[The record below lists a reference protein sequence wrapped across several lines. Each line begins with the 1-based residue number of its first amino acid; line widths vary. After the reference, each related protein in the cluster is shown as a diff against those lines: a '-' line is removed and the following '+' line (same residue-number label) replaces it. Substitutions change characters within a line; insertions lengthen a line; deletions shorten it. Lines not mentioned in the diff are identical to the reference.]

1 MTENTLQ
8 VGEPRLCH
16 LIDGNPDTPD
26 AVVMLRDTG
35 DAIEAVFPISGMR
48 GGHKGPYDRWWS
60 PNIEFGDDPDRT
72 KHSYE
77 PPAVMLLHDT
87 NGTVALVGCRAS
99 GGAHQTLAAGQG
111 VVVADYAVLG
121 AKNLRYDKINGM
133 RTTTSA
139 YRRWMGQS
147 SIHIDRET
155 DGTGLVESLTLQLK
169 RTEDMRISRR
179 LNMSARGRWSSTPA
193 LDGYD
198 VRESL
203 TFQTLVKSPRTWRE
217 HLDMHIGVLDLVSLA
232 AWRNCAL
239 REIHVNRQNDP
250 MTTLGGKVLGEQ
262 WREVIS
268 HRLPGDDLTD
278 CEGHFLFLYHDMSHG
293 AIDAWLRLRK
303 DYGRALDYLLRILR
317 SGHTWSP
324 QSAIMSGIAL
334 EQLGHLID
342 VHDRDRHHLNRN
354 NQIYFNVALDV
365 VLDDMEALPFEQDE
379 VADWKKRCNDVYMG
393 SKHADREQPDH
404 LTVLNTLRD
413 NLLVLRYWIA
423 QRLGVSGEVL
433 DSNLTWDPLRSKFR
447 MA

>member
-1 MTENTLQ
+1 MAENTLQ

-35 DAIEAVFPISGMR
+35 DAIEAVFPISGTR
-48 GGHKGPYDRWWS
+48 GGYKGPYDRWWS
-60 PNIEFGDDPDRT
+60 HHIEFGDDPDRT

-99 GGAHQTLAAGQG
+99 GGAHQTLMAGQG

-133 RTTTSA
+133 RTASSA
-139 YRRWMGQS
+139 YRRWMGES
-147 SIHIDRET
+147 SIHIDKET
-155 DGTGLVESLTLQLK
+155 DESGRLESLSLELE
-169 RTEDMRISRR
+169 RTEDKRISRR
-179 LNMSARGRWSSTPA
+179 LNMSARGRWSSTPV

-203 TFQTLVKSPRTWRE
+203 TFQTLVKSPRTWWE
-217 HLDMHIGVLDLVSLA
+217 HLDMHVGVLDLVSLA
-232 AWRNCAL
+232 AWRNCTF
-239 REIHVNRQNDP
+239 REIHVNRQDDP

-268 HRLPGDDLTD
+268 HLLPGDDLTD
-278 CEGHFLFLYHDMSHG
+278 CKGHFLFSYDDMEKN
-293 AIDAWLRLRK
+293 AIDAWLNLRK
-303 DYGRALDYLLRILR
+303 DYERALDYLLRILR
-317 SGHTWSP
+317 SGHTWTP

-334 EQLGHLID
+334 EQLGYLIAY
-342 VHDRDRHHLNRN
+342 RN
-354 NQIYFNVALDV
+354 NDPRLSRKNSFHFNDALRV
-365 VLDDMEALPFEQDE
+365 VLDDMDALPFDRGD
-379 VADWKKRCNDVYMG
+379 ADNWIKRCNNVYMG
-393 SKHADREQPDH
+393 AKHADRAEADQ
-404 LTVLNTLRD
+404 LTTLNTLRE

-423 QRLGVSGEVL
+423 QRLGVSGDTL
-433 DSNLTWDPLRSKFR
+433 ASNLVWDPLYSRFR
-447 MA
+447 